1 MQSFG
6 RHASAL
12 RRALTI
18 LFAGAAIALIAE
30 RLGYAGVYAGSADTA
45 AIGAQAL
52 LAIPAAVQLTALW
65 QLRQMAAEAA
75 AGSPFAAAAARG
87 LRRAGLLLIV
97 AALLTL
103 FAAPTLHRLVGEARP
118 RMIDFDMTTIIT
130 GAIGAAL
137 ALLARLLDQAR
148 AVQSELDEIF

>member
-1 MQSFG
+1 MKLFARQ
-6 RHASAL
+6 ATQL

-18 LFAGAAIALIAE
+18 LFASAATALVAE
-30 RLGYAGVYAGSADTA
+30 RLGYAGVYAGTADA
-45 AIGAQAL
+45 AAVGKQAL
-52 LAIPAAVQLTALW
+52 LAIPGAVQLAALW
-65 QLRQMAAEAA
+65 QLRRMAVEAA

-87 LRRAGLLLIV
+87 LRRAGVLLIV

-103 FAAPTLHRLVGEARP
+103 FAAPALHGLLDEARP
-118 RMIDFDMTTIIT
+118 RLIDFDMTTIIT

-137 ALLARLLDQAR
+137 ALVARLLDQAR